1 MFSQACVILSA
12 GEGVVP
18 SHNVPLGT
26 IPHWDHTI
34 PPEPQKREVRIL
46 LEYFLVKHVILKISC
61 LSDKTSKERNCG
73 FGCSTFVCTLQH
85 KPEESLTDRVKI
97 HHYTLISTVVVQTRL
112 HELLAYKIRLDSL
125 LLYQTCTRS
134 CIKDCMGPIL
144 SVLNYFDRRKKGIT
158 VNQMRPKQN
167 LFRLIGHF
175 N

>member
-1 MFSQACVILSA
+1 MLSQRFHVSR
-12 GEGVVP
+12 
-18 SHNVPLGT
+18 T
-26 IPHWDHTI
+26 K
-34 PPEPQKREVRIL
+34 PQK
-46 LEYFLVKHVILKISC
+46 S
-61 LSDKTSKERNCG
+61 KTAVY
-73 FGCSTFVCTLQH
+73 GCSTFVCTLQH
-85 KPEESLTDRVKI
+85 KPEKSLTDRVKI